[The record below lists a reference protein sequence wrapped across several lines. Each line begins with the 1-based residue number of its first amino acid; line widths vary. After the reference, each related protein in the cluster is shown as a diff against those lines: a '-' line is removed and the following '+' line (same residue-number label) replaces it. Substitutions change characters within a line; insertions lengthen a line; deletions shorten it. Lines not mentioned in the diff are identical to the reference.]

1 MVSARSV
8 LLAALALPLT
18 LAAAG
23 CSRADSVPHAQ
34 AAVPAQAGHTPA
46 PSVPASAH
54 AATAARPKLVFFM
67 NPGGRPCQL
76 QDQVLREMS
85 AELGRSVDVVYLKT
99 TEGVDLARFQ
109 EYGIRALPQLVV
121 TDQAGRELRR
131 ATPGILGPDQIR
143 ALLGP

>member
-1 MVSARSV
+1 V
-8 LLAALALPLT
+8 
-18 LAAAG
+18 
-23 CSRADSVPHAQ
+23 
-34 AAVPAQAGHTPA
+34 
-46 PSVPASAH
+46 
-54 AATAARPKLVFFM
+54 
-67 NPGGRPCQL
+67 CQL

-99 TEGVDLARFQ
+99 TEGADLARFQ

-131 ATPGILGPDQIR
+131 ATPGILGPEQIR